1 MYSYGMSFWNY
12 GSRKKLSQPIEA
24 SYFFQSKGIKATK
37 FAIFLVK
44 WSELSTLWTRAKG
57 KNGIGNTWVDTNTR
71 LGIKKT
77 SLSFKMEPFSWL
89 FIMDQVNICK
99 FLTINKS
106 IFHPYLYFSFPFIGH
121 LYKFGNKPIECLDEC
136 QKNFGDIFR
145 LDTATGPTV
154 WLCNYKQITEAMKSD
169 TFAGRPYHKLSG
181 LTSCRDEKCQ

>member
-1 MYSYGMSFWNY
+1 MT
-12 GSRKKLSQPIEA
+12 LPECLTIAE
-24 SYFFQSKGIKATK
+24 
-37 FAIFLVK
+37 IFTTTVFSVK
-44 WSELSTLWTRAKG
+44 
-57 KNGIGNTWVDTNTR
+57 VMHDC
-71 LGIKKT
+71 
-77 SLSFKMEPFSWL
+77 
-89 FIMDQVNICK
+89 ICK

-169 TFAGRPYHKLSG
+169 TFAGRPYHKLPG
-181 LTSCRDEKCQ
+181 LPSCRDEKCQ